1 MKKIL
6 SRNILIANWDSLSY
20 AHKPITPFGYGV
32 RPHAYK
38 PNPTRISTQDHSP
51 INPFQNALFGNGANK
66 NCHGRF
72 FVIAIS
78 HRLVL

>member
-6 SRNILIANWDSLSY
+6 SRYILIVNRDSLSY

-32 RPHAYK
+32 RPHEYK
-38 PNPTRISTQDHSP
+38 PNLTRISIQDHTP
-51 INPFQNALFGNGANK
+51 INLFPIALFGNRVNK

-72 FVIAIS
+72 FCDSNIT
-78 HRLVL
+78 